1 MQIYF
6 GFIPTDALN
15 KQIDTNI
22 QIMGT
27 GADGDYNLYRD
38 EVTKQISHELLDN
51 LLIKMLDLIADKAR
65 RTKMQKLTNAIHA
78 AIDTLLKHILITL
91 PNEKVV
97 DTYFF
102 MKDKCLFTDNDGKR
116 RVGFKLN
123 KQQAETVKTALE
135 NAKVSQDPHPH
146 LQQVMDTL
154 ICANLEHFVVDF
166 SKHLHL
172 GMLKRKA
179 IPIAEAAVNKASQ
192 AAIHKL
198 LPSMDNEA
206 CLRLTNHFAQFVVIK
221 DESS

>member
-22 QIMGT
+22 QIMGSD
-27 GADGDYNLYRD
+27 ADGDYNLYRD

-51 LLIKMLDLIADKAR
+51 LLTKMLDLIADKAR
-65 RTKMQKLTNAIHA
+65 RTKMQKLTNAIHT
-78 AIDTLLKHILITL
+78 AIDTLLKHILINL

-102 MKDKCLFTDNDGKR
+102 MKDKCLFIDNDGNR
-116 RVGFKLN
+116 RVGFQLSSQDAEAVKLGLQHATN
-123 KQQAETVKTALE
+123 SA
-135 NAKVSQDPHPH
+135 DPHPH
-146 LQQVMDTL
+146 LQTVMDIL
-154 ICANLEHFVVDF
+154 IRANLEHFVVDF

-172 GMLKRKA
+172 GMIKRKA

-221 DESS
+221 DE